1 MSRILYLKIEQCI
14 QVPNLSVTIGD
25 VAKMSCTDSSV
36 VHRLKTEKL
45 LMANQD
51 PNERMVISVLYVIEK
66 IHGIYPELQI
76 ENVGE
81 SDFIISLRPQ
91 KTSKL
96 LDFLKVFLVSTVSF
110 FGSVFA
116 MMTFNEDVS
125 SLDSFRKVYTWVKG
139 TPPQG
144 ATVLELGYSLGLAVG
159 ILVFFNHFGKKKLTK
174 EPSPVEVEMS
184 GDDQQVYAALI
195 QHKGRKGLEKDVD

>member
-96 LDFLKVFLVSTVSF
+96 LDFLKVFLVSTVAF
-110 FGSVFA
+110 
-116 MMTFNEDVS
+116 
-125 SLDSFRKVYTWVKG
+125 
-139 TPPQG
+139 
-144 ATVLELGYSLGLAVG
+144 LARC
-159 ILVFFNHFGKKKLTK
+159 L
-174 EPSPVEVEMS
+174 P
-184 GDDQQVYAALI
+184 
-195 QHKGRKGLEKDVD
+195 

>member
-1 MSRILYLKIEQCI
+1 MSKILYLKIDQCI
-14 QVPNLSVTIGD
+14 QVPNVTVTIGD
-25 VAKMSCTDSSV
+25 VAKMSCTDPSV
-36 VHRLKTEKL
+36 IHRLKTEKL
-45 LMANQD
+45 LKANQD

-66 IHGIYPELQI
+66 IHQIYPELQI

-81 SDFIISLRPQ
+81 SDFIISLRTQ

-110 FGSVFA
+110 LGSVFA

-125 SLDSFRKVYTWVKG
+125 SLDSFRKVYTWVMG
-139 TPPQG
+139 NPPEG
-144 ATVLELGYSLGLAVG
+144 ATVLEFGYSLGLAVG

-174 EPSPVEVEMS
+174 EPSPVEVEMC
-184 GDDQQVYAALI
+184 GYDQQVYATFI
-195 QHKGRKGLEKDVD
+195 QHEGRKGLEKDVD